1 MDEHISISS
10 DGGGEMGVEGG
21 SEAIMMELSNVVIC
35 TTEVSGFIHASRSH
49 NPDQLIKELILC
61 SDDCVETISQISR
74 CFVFELIPE
83 FIHDFLQSE
92 QVIHLGRSM
101 PS

>member
-61 SDDCVETISQISR
+61 CLPTSLSPRRYTKDSQ
-74 CFVFELIPE
+74 P
-83 FIHDFLQSE
+83 
-92 QVIHLGRSM
+92 
-101 PS
+101 